1 MSADINPR
9 LFAKAVISR
18 MFKKA
23 PDKKSAL
30 AILKNE
36 LQSDKY
42 SLKTLISREMT
53 KDFRSELINL
63 IDSEHMLHEV
73 EEGNININSTYNSI
87 SEFTRYLHK
96 LNNYQ
101 IIENDNYTE
110 LCLIDPETCSED
122 MPIDSKILVRTKAK
136 YLLAD
141 KGEEEKYPVKEKLGK
156 EQAYK
161 RLYKEIEMK
170 EDIVKKMFSN
180 RTKEKSNIMQ
190 ILDSDDPTVFDVRFI
205 RAAYDEIDDLGSY
218 IFCLQVCSNIDD
230 IYKKSEIVID
240 EKNRLDIREVNKN
253 NDMYT

>member
-9 LFAKAVISR
+9 LFAKTVISR

-36 LQSDKY
+36 LQADKY

-73 EEGNININSTYNSI
+73 EEGNINIDSTYNSI

-96 LNNYQ
+96 LNNYK

-110 LCLIDPETCSED
+110 LCLVNPEKCEED
-122 MPIDSKILVRTKAK
+122 MSVYSKVLVYAKAK

-161 RLYKEIEMK
+161 RLYKEIETK

-180 RTKEKSNIMQ
+180 RAKEKSNIMQ
-190 ILDSDDPTVFDVRFI
+190 IIDADDPTIFDVKFI
-205 RAAYDEIDDLGSY
+205 REAYDEIDDLGSY
-218 IFCLQVCSNIDD
+218 IFCLQICSNIDD
-230 IYKKSEIVID
+230 IYTKKEIVID
-240 EKNRLDIREVNKN
+240 EKNRLDIREIPKN
-253 NDMYT
+253 NGMYT